1 MGLTI
6 SMLFYAYYGLQQQ
19 ITELQTLIAAY
30 RLRVD
35 ILDSVI
41 HKPPTNFFD
50 FDGEEI
56 KSMFDDSFYECD
68 NVSSFLL
75 LNRDL
80 SYLKDCTYRFF
91 KAQQLDGLLSHID
104 HTVWEMYSGLSLEQK
119 VNNNVKRKKSS
130 SRTNVRSRLLQYRNE
145 RASLQW
151 PIQSNK
157 FWLSSLYGPRRK
169 RDGSIGFHY
178 GIDMAAIKG
187 TPVMA
192 AGSGTVLQAHY
203 AGGWGNAVV
212 IKHANHLMT
221 RYAHLHEVLV
231 RPGQKVFAGMIIG
244 KVGETGYIRKKTND
258 GSHLHFELY
267 QYNTRINP
275 LRLLPPMS

>member
-1 MGLTI
+1 
-6 SMLFYAYYGLQQQ
+6 MLLYTYYGLNQE
-19 ITELQTLIAAY
+19 IIELQTLVAAY

-35 ILDSVI
+35 ILDNVI
-41 HKPPTNFFD
+41 HQQQKITFYDVDQNKIQWEANLVHDCEFKP
-50 FDGEEI
+50 
-56 KSMFDDSFYECD
+56 SFT
-68 NVSSFLL
+68 S
-75 LNRDL
+75 LNRNLD
-80 SYLKDCTYRFF
+80 YLKNSTHRFF
-91 KAQQLDGLLSHID
+91 KAQQLDALLSHVD
-104 HTVWEMYSGLSLEQK
+104 HTIWEMYSGIELL
-119 VNNNVKRKKSS
+119 KK
-130 SRTNVRSRLLQYRNE
+130 NSRLTRIKTNYRSKSTIQSSKTHDE
-145 RASLQW
+145 KKILQW
-151 PIQSNK
+151 PIHIDK

-169 RDGSIGFHY
+169 RNGSFGFHY

-192 AGSGTVLQAHY
+192 AASGTVIQAQY

-212 IKHANHLMT
+212 IRHPNHLTT

-267 QYNTRINP
+267 KYNTRINP
-275 LRLLPPMS
+275 LVLLPALS